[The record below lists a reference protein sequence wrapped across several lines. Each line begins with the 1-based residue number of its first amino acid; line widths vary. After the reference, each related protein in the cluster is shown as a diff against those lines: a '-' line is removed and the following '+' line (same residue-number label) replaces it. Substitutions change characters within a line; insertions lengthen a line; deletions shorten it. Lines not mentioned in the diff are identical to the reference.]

1 MASLSPIKRS
11 SRLTLSQ
18 SKTNVSPVKL
28 SRRRPAEE
36 SKAKAIEDLLS
47 SSSPGEDEALTAKSK
62 ERVSELTPSTLPE
75 SEAIKELSLQ
85 LLARDSYIEVLK
97 NKLIDLSVGGK
108 VLESESLA
116 ARDRSLQQHLRE
128 KADLLKAVGQ
138 LETENQQLIQ
148 RSSDTA
154 THTEK
159 DNLELLIDGM
169 TEESEQLKGQLAAKD
184 GVLSSMKKDLEQL
197 SGIIQEMTVL
207 NKELND
213 KIARLNDEME
223 TKNKEHYQA
232 MVKAQHIEETEKALA
247 EQTSETQKSEEKV
260 KKMSESVSRVQEL
273 EEAAEQFRSAFT
285 ALEARIPAELRPQV
299 DAVRTI
305 LPRFQVGSLRKQPEA
320 AALKDKVKQLEL
332 ELRAI
337 TRDFN
342 RVSANEAALRTRL
355 GTQEDEHEAAK
366 QALKAVSEQLNKTVA
381 SLQGGLSGFAER
393 NERLGEELQ
402 RAKGEAQKAAT
413 KVVNL
418 QTKLEKA
425 NVAFAQANKAESK
438 AIVALKEAQAQLSQ
452 LRLVK
457 TTTEAT
463 LQMREQKVK
472 EDAAKL
478 KVLNEE
484 LWKRD
489 TLILKKSTELLKS
502 EEELKGLKASMQQI
516 HSRTRAAGESS
527 TSGRSPEQKSSKS
540 PALKRPKVKS
550 TPSQQPELSFNP
562 IQSLLGILAQAL
574 QLKSQLE
581 SGASPADSVVKA
593 VVGDGKERV
602 ETAVEQRIQGLARE
616 LETALAD
623 GAKEVPVRDGEL
635 RRRLGLSR
643 EIVTSEELLRA
654 IQSLEVHS

>member
-36 SKAKAIEDLLS
+36 SKTKAIEDLLS
-47 SSSPGEDEALTAKSK
+47 SSTPGDEALTAKSK
-62 ERVSELTPSTLPE
+62 DRVSELTPSTLPDN
-75 SEAIKELSLQ
+75 EAVRELTLQ
-85 LLARDSYIEVLK
+85 LLARDNYIEVLK
-97 NKLIDLSVGGK
+97 TKLIDLSVGGK

-116 ARDRSLQQHLRE
+116 ARDRALQQHLKE
-128 KADLLKAVGQ
+128 KAELLKTVGQ
-138 LETENQQLIQ
+138 LEAENQRLIQ
-148 RSSDTA
+148 QSSETA
-154 THTEK
+154 ARTEK

-184 GVLSSMKKDLEQL
+184 SVLANMKKDLEQL
-197 SGIIQEMTVL
+197 SGIIQEMTLL

-213 KIARLNDEME
+213 KIARLNNEME

-247 EQTSETQKSEEKV
+247 EQTTETQKSEEKV
-260 KKMSESVSRVQEL
+260 KKMSESVSRLQEL
-273 EEAAEQFRSAFT
+273 EEAAEQFRAAFT
-285 ALEARIPAELRPQV
+285 ALDARIPAELRPQV
-299 DAVRTI
+299 EAIRAI

-366 QALKAVSEQLNKTVA
+366 QALRAVSEQLNKTVA
-381 SLQGGLSGFAER
+381 SLQGGLSGFSER
-393 NERLGEELQ
+393 NEKLAEELQ
-402 RAKGEAQKAAT
+402 RAKGESQKAAT

-425 NVAFAQANKAESK
+425 NMALVQANKAESK
-438 AIVALKEAQAQLSQ
+438 AILALKEAQAQLSQ

-472 EDAAKL
+472 EDAARL

-489 TLILKKSTELLKS
+489 TLILKRSGELLKS

-516 HSRTRAAGESS
+516 NSRTRVAGESS
-527 TSGRSPEQKSSKS
+527 TSGRSPEQKASKS
-540 PALKRPKVKS
+540 PALKRPKAKS
-550 TPSQQPELSFNP
+550 TPNQPLEIPFNP
-562 IQSLLGILAQAL
+562 VQSLLGILAQAL
-574 QLKSQLE
+574 QLKLQLE
-581 SGASPADSVVKA
+581 SGVSPADSVIKA
-593 VVGDGKERV
+593 VVGDVKERV
-602 ETAVEQRIQGLARE
+602 EIAVEQRIQGLVRE

-623 GAKEVPVRDGEL
+623 VAKEVQIRDGEL
-635 RRRLGLSR
+635 RHRLGLSR
-643 EIVTSEELLRA
+643 EIVSSEELLRA
-654 IQSLEVHS
+654 IKGLEVHS